1 MAQIQQIDITPSRT
15 RLPEIYASQGD
26 IGRIIYLQITNR
38 DEWFELDGY
47 DVTLY
52 GMKPSGE
59 EYLVNCEYDGHTV
72 TVVTNSTM
80 TAEAG
85 DILSELT
92 ISKNGQVIGSK
103 NIKVCIK
110 QKPYTEAQNDTD

>member
-1 MAQIQQIDITPSRT
+1 MQTQTIDITPSRSP
-15 RLPEIYASQGD
+15 LPEIYASQGD
-26 IGRIIYLQITNR
+26 IGRIIYLQTR
-38 DEWFELDGY
+38 DGDEWFELDGY

-72 TVVTNSTM
+72 TVVTNATM

-92 ISKNGQVIGSK
+92 IMKNGQVIGSK

>member
-1 MAQIQQIDITPSRT
+1 MQTQTIDITPSRSP
-15 RLPEIYASQGD
+15 LPETYASQGD
-26 IGRIIYLQITNR
+26 IGRIIYLQIR
-38 DEWFELDGY
+38 DGDEWFELDGY

-92 ISKNGQVIGSK
+92 IMKNGQVIGSK

-110 QKPYTEAQNDTD
+110 QRPYMEAQNDTD